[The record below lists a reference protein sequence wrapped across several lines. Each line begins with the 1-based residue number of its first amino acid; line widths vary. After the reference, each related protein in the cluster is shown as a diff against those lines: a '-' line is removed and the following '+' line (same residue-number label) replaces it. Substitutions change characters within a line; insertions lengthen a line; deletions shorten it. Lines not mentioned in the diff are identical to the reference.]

1 MIVISLPLFLFNID
15 MNKLITCIFCFIIVI
30 IGLHIIGTCNY
41 NNTIK
46 DNIINEKDSNVCKIT
61 DTTNILMIE

>member
-15 MNKLITCIFCFIIVI
+15 INKLSTCIFCFIVVI
-30 IGLHIIGTCNY
+30 IGFHFIGTCKY

-46 DNIINEKDSNVCKIT
+46 DNIINEKDSNVCEIN
-61 DTTNILMIE
+61 DTIDSLTIE

>member
-1 MIVISLPLFLFNID
+1 
-15 MNKLITCIFCFIIVI
+15 MNKLITCIFCFIVVI
-30 IGLHIIGTCNY
+30 IGLHLIETCKY

-61 DTTNILMIE
+61 DTIDSLIIE

>member
-15 MNKLITCIFCFIIVI
+15 MNKLITCIFCFIVVI
-30 IGLHIIGTCNY
+30 IGLHIIGTCKY

-46 DNIINEKDSNVCKIT
+46 DNIINEKDSNVCEIS
-61 DTTNILMIE
+61 DTIDSLIIE

>member
-15 MNKLITCIFCFIIVI
+15 MNKLITCIFCFIVVI
-30 IGLHIIGTCNY
+30 IGLHLIGTCKY

-46 DNIINEKDSNVCKIT
+46 DNIINEKDSNVCEIS
-61 DTTNILMIE
+61 DTIDSLIIE

>member
-15 MNKLITCIFCFIIVI
+15 MNKLITCIFCFIVVI
-30 IGLHIIGTCNY
+30 IGLHFIETCKY

-46 DNIINEKDSNVCKIT
+46 NNIVNEKDSNVFEIT
-61 DTTNILMIE
+61 DIIDILMIE

>member
-15 MNKLITCIFCFIIVI
+15 MNKLITCIFCFIVVI
-30 IGLHIIGTCNY
+30 IGLHIIGTCKY

-46 DNIINEKDSNVCKIT
+46 DNIINEKDSNVCEIN
-61 DTTNILMIE
+61 DTTDILMIE